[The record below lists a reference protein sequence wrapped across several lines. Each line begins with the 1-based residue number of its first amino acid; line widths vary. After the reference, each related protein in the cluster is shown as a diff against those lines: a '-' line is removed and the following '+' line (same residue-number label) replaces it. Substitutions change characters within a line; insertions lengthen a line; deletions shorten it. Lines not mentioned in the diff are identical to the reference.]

1 MKSVSSAI
9 QDNTGVLGIFMFKTA
24 SSAWQTALLTH
35 RAFLRP
41 EPQELAFSSRL
52 NFVARFVLCECKMP
66 YFSQVKKT
74 GIVSETL
81 VKYLL

>member
-1 MKSVSSAI
+1 LANGSA
-9 QDNTGVLGIFMFKTA
+9 DTPGI
-24 SSAWQTALLTH
+24 S
-35 RAFLRP
+35 RP
-41 EPQELAFSSRL
+41 EPQEMAFSSRL